1 MWKCARFRL
10 NSHGVSAPFLRSL
23 SQTKEN
29 FRTKKWS
36 IWICPK
42 KREKNVIFFGGY
54 GSAAW
59 VTTEKES
66 RYEMSHMLRCLF
78 DSQIWIFINY
88 FVTKFIYK
96 LNVIFP
102 LKICHKL
109 TNKNPIKSEKTFNEI
124 SKKKFD
130 KISTP
135 ETSTHRQFDQL
146 QTRNRFIKWWFDEN
160 RYCGSNLYGQWW
172 CL

>member
-1 MWKCARFRL
+1 MCPISLKFSR
-10 NSHGVSAPFLRSL
+10 SVSTIFEIIIPNKRKFSDQEMINMNL
-23 SQTKEN
+23 
-29 FRTKKWS
+29 
-36 IWICPK
+36 PK